1 MKPVFACVLKM
12 GGDYKPEHVRAL
24 AQQVRKNTTVD
35 HDFICYSDCDILG
48 VKTIPLK
55 KGYPGW
61 WSVPEVYRQKGPT
74 IITGIDTVIRG
85 NIDDLFALA
94 VKSQSQDFWM
104 IRAFANPKKTASGIM
119 IYNGDWSWL
128 WDEYRYPQVKTQF
141 AGEQDYTNAMFK
153 SKGITPKII
162 QDVFP
167 GVYSWKKHC
176 KNGIPSDC
184 RVILFHGKPRPF
196 DVPELWQQ
204 ITGSGFNYGKVEER
218 WPDSTVYIL
227 GGGPSLNKVN
237 FDLIKDKHVLG
248 VNQAYQLG
256 DWVDACY
263 SGDRR
268 WYYWNVSQLPNYKGT
283 MYTSYPTFQARKGC
297 PTINLGRISS
307 HGISD
312 KSRHSIAWNGN
323 SGASA
328 INVAYWLGARRVV
341 LLGFDMQREG
351 GRFNWHDK
359 YPPTKRSKKDNRY
372 PTPYRRFLKCWRQ
385 VAIDAKRLELEI
397 LNATPDSKITLFP
410 SVLLEDTL

>member
-1 MKPVFACVLKM
+1 MKPTFACVLKL
-12 GGDYKPEHVRAL
+12 GGDYLPEHVRAL
-24 AQQVRKNTTVD
+24 ATQVRRHT
-35 HDFICYSDCDILG
+35 
-48 VKTIPLK
+48 TIPHNFVCYTDYSGSIDGVTSIPLLS
-55 KGYPGW
+55 GYPGW

-74 IITGIDTVIRG
+74 VITGIDTVIRG
-85 NIDDLFALA
+85 NIDGLFRIAMD
-94 VKSQSQDFWM
+94 SRPSDFWM
-104 IRAFANPKKTASGIM
+104 IRAFADPKKTASGIM

-128 WDEYRYPQVKTQF
+128 WDEYQYPQVKSQF
-141 AGEQDYTNAMFK
+141 IGEQDYTNAMFK
-153 SKGITPKII
+153 SRGIVPKIVQNKFSGI
-162 QDVFP
+162 
-167 GVYSWKKHC
+167 YSWKKHC
-176 KNGIPSDC
+176 RRNIPANC
-184 RVILFHGKPRPF
+184 RIILFHGKPRPF
-196 DVPELWQQ
+196 EVPKIWEQ
-204 ITGSGFNYGKVEER
+204 IVGSDYGKVEER

-256 DWVDACY
+256 DWVDVCY

-268 WYYWNVSQLPNYKGT
+268 WYYWNVPQVSKYKGI
-283 MYTSYPTFQARKGC
+283 MYTSYPAFLPRKNC

-307 HGISD
+307 YGISD

-341 LLGFDMQREG
+341 LLGFDMQRIGDE
-351 GRFNWHDK
+351 FNWHDK
-359 YPPTKRSKKDNRY
+359 YPAIKRSKKDNRY

-385 VAIDAKRLELEI
+385 VAIDAKRLGVEI
-397 LNATPDSKITLFP
+397 LNATPDSSLKLFP